1 MIHGRKDP
9 FNLIIPLEIY
19 PSKFPRCGSKLIIIR
34 DTSASLNV

>member
-1 MIHGRKDP
+1 MIHGRKDA

-19 PSKFPRCGSKLIIIR
+19 SLQIPRCGSKLIIIR